1 MSGYHSKRTRSKR
14 MRRQRAHR
22 RVRQRI
28 QGTPE
33 RPRLAVYKSLR
44 YIYAQ
49 VIDDSNGRTLA
60 QANSAESE
68 IASGVEGSSSSS
80 KAARAVGEAVAE
92 RAKTQGVERVVFDR
106 GGAIYHG
113 KVKAVADGARA
124 KGLIF

>member
-1 MSGYHSKRTRSKR
+1 MSEYHSKRIRSKR

-49 VIDDSNGRTLA
+49 VIDDQSGRTLV
-60 QANSAESE
+60 QANSAESDLSSPFE
-68 IASGVEGSSSSS
+68 GGSSSAA
-80 KAARAVGEAVAE
+80 AARAVGETVAE
-92 RAKTQGVERVVFDR
+92 RAKAEGVEQVIFDR
-106 GGAIYHG
+106 GGSIYHG
-113 KVKAVADGARA
+113 KVKAVADGARS
-124 KGLIF
+124 KGLVF

>member
-1 MSGYHSKRTRSKR
+1 MSEYHAKRIRGKR
-14 MRRQRAHR
+14 ERRQRAHR

-44 YIYAQ
+44 YVYAQ
-49 VIDDSNGRTLA
+49 VIDDLNGRTLV
-60 QANSAESE
+60 QANSAEGDLGS
-68 IASGVEGSSSSS
+68 SFEGSSSSC
-80 KAARAVGEAVAE
+80 AAAKAVGEAVAE
-92 RAKTQGVERVVFDR
+92 RAKSQGVERVIFDR